1 MPVSLHYIQTQWGQ
15 VFYSLSKHTHAHK
28 RAAPHSSKHFS
39 SDRAPIRGERIPP
52 QPPAPDSEK
61 SSHTPGGHR
70 GPHARM
76 TSALSPEEPVT
87 AICKLN
93 MTNRFPASP
102 PGRRDERWRA
112 RGGDLG
118 KCVDLRLKC
127 ERKVRG
133 CSTRRDQI
141 SQVLSK
147 KLKLRF
153 LIFTTIMM

>member
-1 MPVSLHYIQTQWGQ
+1 MKINTKNGFLNKNGFNS
-15 VFYSLSKHTHAHK
+15 
-28 RAAPHSSKHFS
+28 S
-39 SDRAPIRGERIPP
+39 SDVCCHLTPCQYHCTTYKHSEGRFFTAYPNTHMHTNVPPHIHQSTSAVIELPSGGKRIPP
-52 QPPAPDSEK
+52 HPPAPDSEK

-112 RGGDLG
+112 RGG
-118 KCVDLRLKC
+118 
-127 ERKVRG
+127 
-133 CSTRRDQI
+133 I
-141 SQVLSK
+141 SASA
-147 KLKLRF
+147 
-153 LIFTTIMM
+153 